1 MNTCPKESPCFAECR
16 RLFPR
21 SDALWPTASELEKLF
36 NTPLALIDDPVPQSV
51 NGGLLQE
58 VGYEGFIEK
67 TRTIPTRHNWHDW
80 FNAFIWSQFPSTK
93 LQLNQWHVK
102 DIKINGLHP
111 RSRYRDRITHWDEC
125 GVVLLHTKGCDIPNL
140 LSQHQWYEAFYGNQA
155 QWGINCKAVIFGHA
169 MYESLLNPFIGLTA
183 KFIPIEVSQSI
194 IAEPSSQNLEEIDHR
209 LLKHL
214 SYWQFSTKISP
225 LPVLGVPG
233 WYPNQDKAF
242 YQNTQYFMPKR
253 TQQ

>member
-1 MNTCPKESPCFAECR
+1 
-16 RLFPR
+16 
-21 SDALWPTASELEKLF
+21 
-36 NTPLALIDDPVPQSV
+36 
-51 NGGLLQE
+51 
-58 VGYEGFIEK
+58 
-67 TRTIPTRHNWHDW
+67 
-80 FNAFIWSQFPSTK
+80 
-93 LQLNQWHVK
+93 
-102 DIKINGLHP
+102 
-111 RSRYRDRITHWDEC
+111 
-125 GVVLLHTKGCDIPNL
+125 
-140 LSQHQWYEAFYGNQA
+140 
-155 QWGINCKAVIFGHA
+155 

-194 IAEPSSQNLEEIDHR
+194 ITEPSSQNLEEIDHR